1 MRRRLALACAASL
14 WAALA
19 CAAPARA
26 IEGRYRVEGTNPG
39 SDAVYRGEALVRRSG
54 DTYTVGWQ
62 IGSARQVGTGVRT
75 GDVLAV
81 VYQTVGTNSFGV
93 ASFTIV
99 GERVRD
105 GTWTTF
111 GGQRAGSEHWTPAF
125 AE

>member
-1 MRRRLALACAASL
+1 MLRGVVASL
-14 WAALA
+14 L
-19 CAAPARA
+19 CLLAAPVLA

-39 SDAVYRGEALVRRSG
+39 SDAPYRGEAFVKRTG
-54 DTYTVGWQ
+54 DTYAVGWQ
-62 IGSARQVGTGVRT
+62 VGAVRQAGTGLRT

-81 VYQTVGTNSFGV
+81 VYQTVGTASFGV

-105 GTWTTF
+105 GVWTSF
-111 GGQRAGSEHWTPAF
+111 AGQRVGTERWTPAF